1 MELQYEHG
9 GEREREKRKLR
20 IKWKSGERKGKDRKK
35 ETKEIKRK

>member
-9 GEREREKRKLR
+9 GEREKRKLR

-35 ETKEIKRK
+35 KMKEIKRK